1 MCRHWGERKE
11 EVGCRGPRVLGSSQ
25 FTVFLTPVTLVPN
38 MPAEASLVSLSL
50 SPGGWSLEST
60 QLYLTPPR

>member
-1 MCRHWGERKE
+1 MQTLGREEGRGGVPWAQGAGEFS
-11 EVGCRGPRVLGSSQ
+11 VHCLP
-25 FTVFLTPVTLVPN
+25 TVTLVPN

-50 SPGGWSLEST
+50 PPGGWSLEST

>member
-11 EVGCRGPRVLGSSQ
+11 EAGCRGPRVLGSSQ
-25 FTVFLTPVTLVPN
+25 FTVFRLSHSVPN

-50 SPGGWSLEST
+50 PPGGWSLEST